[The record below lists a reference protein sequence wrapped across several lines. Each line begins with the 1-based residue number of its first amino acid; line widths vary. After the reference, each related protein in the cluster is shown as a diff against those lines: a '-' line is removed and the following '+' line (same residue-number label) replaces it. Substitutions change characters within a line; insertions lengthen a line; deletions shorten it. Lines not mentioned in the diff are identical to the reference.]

1 MKKSLFY
8 LALVFTAST
17 YAQAPLF
24 FSEYAEGSSSNKYLE
39 IYNPTD
45 SVVFL
50 DNYAFP
56 SASNGADVIGT
67 YDYWN
72 SFPENGASINP
83 GGVYVICHSS
93 ADSSILAFAN
103 HTHNYLSNGDDGYA
117 LVYGDESN
125 YQVLDFIGDFNEDP
139 GTGWS
144 VAGVDNATKDHT
156 LVRKFSVQ
164 QGNSNWIES
173 AGTNEE
179 DSEWIVFDQNE
190 WSYLGSHTDLAN
202 TLIPGC
208 TDENA
213 TNYNPE
219 ANQDDGSCIY
229 PELNVTIAE
238 IQGMQ
243 DVSPYVGQMVTTT
256 GLVVAK
262 SESNY
267 FLQGDSGAW
276 NGIYVYDSNDS
287 IMVGHR
293 ISITATV
300 DEYYGATQLNSVQNI
315 TIITSEFTNLP
326 TEISAEM
333 FNTEAYE
340 GVLVTVD
347 MLECTASANE
357 YGEAEFVNAANTV
370 ISDDLYFDFTP
381 SQGSYYQVTG
391 VVHYSF
397 GNYKINPRSE
407 SDIVEYIV
415 GCMDETMLNYNPNAT
430 LELEDSCLDEILGCM
445 DMTACNYNDQATV
458 DDNSCEYA
466 EEYYN
471 CEGECISD
479 IDEDGV
485 CDELEVYGCTDS
497 EAMNYDASAT
507 EDDGSCEYLS
517 LDDEL
522 SSKIRISSVNG
533 GFGIK
538 TENTIVQTYRVYN
551 ILGVEIL
558 REDFYK
564 EVIVPM
570 YGFETA
576 TYIVRVGN
584 HSQLIV
590 KQ

>member
-1 MKKSLFY
+1 MKRTLFSLVLFISSGVTT
-8 LALVFTAST
+8 LQ
-17 YAQAPLF
+17 AQAPLF

-39 IYNPTD
+39 IFNPTD

-50 DNYAFP
+50 DNYAFA

-83 GGVYVICHSS
+83 GEVYVICHSS

-125 YQVLDFIGDFNEDP
+125 YQILDFIGDFNEDP

-156 LVRKFSVQ
+156 LVRKFSIQ

-208 TDENA
+208 TDESA

-262 SESNY
+262 SETNY
-267 FLQGDSGAW
+267 FLQDNSGAW
-276 NGIYVYDSNDS
+276 NGIYVYDTNDS
-287 IMVGHR
+287 ILVGHR

-300 DEYYGATQLNSVQNI
+300 DEYYGATQLNSVQSI

-326 TEISAEM
+326 STISAEM

-347 MLECTASANE
+347 MLECTASAND
-357 YGEAEFVNAANTV
+357 YGEAEFTV
-370 ISDDLYFDFTP
+370 ASNVIISDDLYFDFTP
-381 SQGSYYQVTG
+381 TIGSYYQVTG

-407 SDIVEYIV
+407 SDIIEYIV
-415 GCMDETMLNYNPNAT
+415 GCMDM
-430 LELEDSCLDEILGCM
+430 M
-445 DMTACNYNDQATV
+445 ACNYNEDATV

-466 EEYYN
+466 MEYYD
-471 CEGECISD
+471 CEGNCIND
-479 IDEDGV
+479 TDADGI
-485 CDELEVYGCTDS
+485 CDELEVLGCTDS
-497 EAMNYDASAT
+497 GAMNYDASAT

-517 LDDEL
+517 LIEEDL
-522 SSKIRISSVNG
+522 QSITISSMNG

-538 TENTIVQTYRVYN
+538 SEIQEVQSYSVYN
-551 ILGVEIL
+551 ILGVEVL
-558 REDFYK
+558 KGEFLK
-564 EVIVPM
+564 EITVPM
-570 YGFETA
+570 HAFETA

-584 HSQLIV
+584 HSQIIV
-590 KQ
+590 NQ